1 MIKEEK
7 EKMEAPYGT
16 VILDSHTEKNGNFRV
31 EPAGLFRG
39 RGEHPKM
46 GNVKGVIAP
55 EDISMNC
62 SEDSKPP
69 KCPLPGHAWQSVVHK
84 DDATWL
90 AYYKDTINGE
100 SKYIFLSAGSSLKG
114 QSDRDKFE
122 KARSLKTN
130 VGRIRKRITE
140 GLKASDAKEAQQN
153 TALWLIDNLA
163 IRAGNEKDTSEEAD
177 TVGCCSLR
185 VEHITLGH
193 DDDGETVHF
202 KFLGKDSIEYNNLLK
217 IRPSDQARALEGEE
231 DPCVSFVRAGEE
243 ANYKQVFKNM
253 TRFCGKGGKGV
264 GKKAE
269 DDVFDELSTST
280 LNAYLKDL
288 MPGLTAKVFRTY
300 NASFTLDDELAKLD
314 NHVDKK
320 GICRSETTQLK
331 FYNDANY
338 QVAILCNHSKAV
350 SKGFDAQMS
359 KMDDK
364 QEEMEKELAA
374 LKKVKSKDD
383 SQKKKIKTLEE
394 RIDKHQTQK
403 QIRQKLAGVALSTS
417 KVNYL
422 DPRITVAWCKKY
434 SLPLNKVFNKSL
446 ITKFKWAIEEAE
458 EDWRF

>member
-1 MIKEEK
+1 M
-7 EKMEAPYGT
+7 
-16 VILDSHTEKNGNFRV
+16 
-31 EPAGLFRG
+31 
-39 RGEHPKM
+39 
-46 GNVKGVIAP
+46 
-55 EDISMNC
+55 
-62 SEDSKPP
+62 
-69 KCPLPGHAWQSVVHK
+69 
-84 DDATWL
+84 L
-90 AYYKDTINGE
+90 ASANDLLLEVLLTFF
-100 SKYIFLSAGSSLKG
+100 FLSFFFDVFAP
-114 QSDRDKFE
+114 
-122 KARSLKTN
+122 T
-130 VGRIRKRITE
+130 
-140 GLKASDAKEAQQN
+140 
-153 TALWLIDNLA
+153 
-163 IRAGNEKDTSEEAD
+163 
-177 TVGCCSLR
+177 
-185 VEHITLGH
+185 
-193 DDDGETVHF
+193 
-202 KFLGKDSIEYNNLLK
+202 
-217 IRPSDQARALEGEE
+217 P
-231 DPCVSFVRAGEE
+231 AGEE
-243 ANYKQVFKNM
+243 SAA
-253 TRFCGKGGKGV
+253 
-264 GKKAE
+264 AE